1 MVHERSFKKDTEI
14 VNIIHQ
20 ADRFFLITYNFCSLT
35 DTTKKVKMH
44 KEQNIFNSNTKA
56 KNKETLQINEKK
68 PRKLNLKKTRDLNQH
83 FIKR

>member
-1 MVHERSFKKDTEI
+1 MMQNIFMVHERSFKKDTEI

-44 KEQNIFNSNTKA
+44 KE
-56 KNKETLQINEKK
+56 
-68 PRKLNLKKTRDLNQH
+68 
-83 FIKR
+83 